1 MARELLLLRHGK
13 SDWDTDASDFERP
26 LKMRGKKAAY
36 CAGKW
41 LLKQK
46 LVPDL
51 VISSPAVRAIR
62 TARVACKTMG
72 LKRSRILTEDHIYL
86 AHPEELI
93 AVLHDCPEKARVML
107 VGHNPGLEDLMLY
120 LIGGNVVMPD
130 DGKLLPTATVAVLEM
145 PDSWHELGKG
155 CARLLSL
162 TRPTEMDQGKP

>member
-1 MARELLLLRHGK
+1 MSRELVLLRHGK
-13 SDWDTDASDFERP
+13 SNWDTDTSDFERP
-26 LKMRGKKAAY
+26 LKRRGKKAAF

-51 VISSPAVRAIR
+51 VISSPAARAIR

-72 LKRSRILTEDHIYL
+72 LKRSRILTEYHVYL
-86 AHPEELI
+86 AHAEDLI
-93 AVLHDCPEKARVML
+93 DVLRDCPEQARIML

-130 DGKLLPTATVAVLEM
+130 DGKLLPTATIAVLEM
-145 PDSWHELGKG
+145 PDSWRNLSKG
-155 CARLLSL
+155 CAQLLSL
-162 TRPTEMDQGKP
+162 TRPSEM